1 MSKFQDLLIMNRP
14 NEQQYG
20 LCGHIRDFMWANVA
34 LGRQR
39 LAATVRLTDPKPKV
53 LGLRLANVDG
63 QNFYTED
70 GILSLETGATA
81 SIQVSITND
90 IGDITHSQ

>member
-1 MSKFQDLLIMNRP
+1 MMKLS
-14 NEQQYG
+14 
-20 LCGHIRDFMWANVA
+20 H
-34 LGRQR
+34 
-39 LAATVRLTDPKPKV
+39 PKLKV

-81 SIQVSITND
+81 SIQVSITHN